1 MRLPSDRC
9 MLMWRCVCLQPTMHW
24 VSVTVMD
31 VDPGAELKSSSLT
44 PGVLSCWEGY
54 CVEQSGAYTH
64 ALKPTHTQKHSHLL
78 RKASEMWGPAI
89 HTLCGVPAAVNTT
102 TSHTQTHTHL
112 TLNRSIIITSQRNSL
127 PLSLSGPLYRPHFY
141 IPRIHMDAHGVSR
154 RFFFWGGITHTN
166 RCLTAIQT
174 WIFQNNCVIF
184 EQGCHSV

>member
-1 MRLPSDRC
+1 MYVFSHIIHFLRLYLSVLLVKTRILIQTTQRLLRSLWCFIPIGSRPTVVRLPSDRR

-64 ALKPTHTQKHSHLL
+64 ALARTHTQKHSHLL

-89 HTLCGVPAAVNTT
+89 HTLCGVPTAVNTT
-102 TSHTQTHTHL
+102 TSHTRTHTSRL
-112 TLNRSIIITSQRNSL
+112 TDQ
-127 PLSLSGPLYRPHFY
+127 
-141 IPRIHMDAHGVSR
+141 
-154 RFFFWGGITHTN
+154 
-166 RCLTAIQT
+166 
-174 WIFQNNCVIF
+174 
-184 EQGCHSV
+184 